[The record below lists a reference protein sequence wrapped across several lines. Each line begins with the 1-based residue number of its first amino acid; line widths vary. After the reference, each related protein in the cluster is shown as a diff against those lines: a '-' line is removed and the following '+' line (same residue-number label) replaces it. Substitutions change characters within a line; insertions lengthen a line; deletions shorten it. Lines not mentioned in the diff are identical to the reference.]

1 MQILKA
7 TEMTEGK
14 LTALIYGTPGIGKT
28 TLLGTLP
35 GRTLILDVDRG
46 TSVLRG
52 NENVDIVRLSED
64 LQEMPEILKEL
75 HGKCEYNNVCIDSL
89 SEFERGMLAY
99 YGRTGKNDAVPSQGD
114 YLRVDYKL
122 VDCCRQ
128 FRALPCNVFFTAWEM
143 QKEITSVTG
152 EKYSQAR
159 PLLREKNTDN
169 ICGLCD
175 LVGQLV
181 MNPKDGERYVRLESS
196 MALIAKDR
204 LNKRKYCK
212 FDELLKAPQTSK
224 E

>member
-52 NENVDIVRLSED
+52 NGNVDIVRLSED

-75 HGKCEYNNVCIDSL
+75 HGKCEYDNVCIDSL

>member
-75 HGKCEYNNVCIDSL
+75 HGKCEYDNVCIDSL

>member
-52 NENVDIVRLSED
+52 NGNVDIVRLSED

-75 HGKCEYNNVCIDSL
+75 HGKCEYDNVCIDSL

-114 YLRVDYKL
+114 YLRVADSSEPYRAMYFSQRGK
-122 VDCCRQ
+122 CR
-128 FRALPCNVFFTAWEM
+128 
-143 QKEITSVTG
+143 
-152 EKYSQAR
+152 
-159 PLLREKNTDN
+159 
-169 ICGLCD
+169 
-175 LVGQLV
+175 
-181 MNPKDGERYVRLESS
+181 
-196 MALIAKDR
+196 
-204 LNKRKYCK
+204 RKSH
-212 FDELLKAPQTSK
+212 Q
-224 E
+224 